1 MYIKVTLV
9 VIQVKNA
16 VKFVVLVALLI
27 MILLVA
33 LVSSVLRFLFFI
45 FYFLFFYF
53 FNQYDMRAPNDLEFI
68 EQCVNLKEFLDGLS
82 G

>member
-27 MILLVA
+27 MIFLVA
-33 LVSSVLRFLFFI
+33 LVSSVLRFLFL
-45 FYFLFFYF
+45 FLIF

-68 EQCVNLKEFLDGLS
+68 EQCVNLKELLDGLS

>member
-45 FYFLFFYF
+45 F

-68 EQCVNLKEFLDGLS
+68 EQCVNLKESLDGLS